1 MMASSDDASS
11 GEGQHPDWIELHDK
25 LPVDERGFEYHKRNQ
40 QDWWKQNKRIRQVLR
55 EVEAELK
62 TLIRTG
68 KVPSVRI
75 VSWTKLANRIGCNR
89 ATLQQVRRRHWVNEW
104 QNQLLSLLV
113 TAKEQKNVVHD
124 QAEAKLSEV
133 KSLKISLQ
141 KQRDQTAI
149 WFNKCIGLDAQ
160 VADLERL
167 LLRQEKKME
176 ELSSRKQQ
184 L

>member
-1 MMASSDDASS
+1 MAASPDDASS

-25 LPVDERGFEYHKRNQ
+25 LPVDERGFVYHERNQ
-40 QDWWKQNKRIRQVLR
+40 QDWWEQNKRIRQVLR

-62 TLIRTG
+62 TLIRAG

-75 VSWTKLANRIGCNR
+75 VSWTQLADRIGCHR
-89 ATLQQVRRRHWVNEW
+89 ATLQQVRRQHWVNEW

-124 QAEAKLSEV
+124 QAEAKLSEA

-149 WFNKCIGLDAQ
+149 WYSKSIELEAQ

-167 LLRQEKKME
+167 LVRQEKKLAE
-176 ELSSRKQQ
+176 IASHKQQ
-184 L
+184 F